1 MSTSTPACLNQPLS
15 MAICQGVQPG
25 QSEKPILSGVSALAA
40 VKAEPSMSA
49 AAVKRV
55 VNLYARFMKTSQIT
69 LEFLQIVAQ
78 QLLLIFCTREA
89 EPLQFRHQPIRH
101 FDQIAPANAQDRCG
115 NQEAVTAD
123 LLHHFAHP
131 RGDRFR

>member
-55 VNLYARFMKTSQIT
+55 VSLYARFMKTSQIRLGVKKNIIYGAKERRRT
-69 LEFLQIVAQ
+69 HVRI
-78 QLLLIFCTREA
+78 
-89 EPLQFRHQPIRH
+89 
-101 FDQIAPANAQDRCG
+101 PANCRAAAYAYILC
-115 NQEAVTAD
+115 A
-123 LLHHFAHP
+123 
-131 RGDRFR
+131 